1 MTFIP
6 EQRIEAHAAH
16 IWHSYGVQPGFD
28 TELLLDQLGLS
39 LLWEQLSEAQGTRIL
54 GALNPALAQVV
65 LNERHLHDL
74 EGSLGLRR
82 FTIGHEIGHWT
93 LHASAIRSGT
103 LTLPSGDQI
112 WCRDGSRHPAEQ
124 QADLFASHLLMPAY
138 LLRSELPK
146 RPWNGWR
153 PVYELAETFAVS
165 VTAMLIRLERAGWAH
180 RDDVGQPASGP
191 RPTPGQMRLGEW

>member
-6 EQRIEAHAAH
+6 EQRIEADAAQ
-16 IWHSYGVQPGFD
+16 IWQTYCLQPGFD

-39 LLWEQLSEAQGTRIL
+39 LLWEQLSDDQGPRIL
-54 GALNPALAQVV
+54 GALSPALAQVV

-74 EGSLGLRR
+74 EGNLGLRR

-103 LTLPSGDQI
+103 LSLLSGDRI

-124 QADLFASHLLMPAY
+124 QADLFASHLLMPAH
-138 LLRSELPK
+138 LLRPELPK
-146 RPWNGWR
+146 YPWNGWTA
-153 PVYELAETFAVS
+153 VYQLAETFAVS
-165 VTAMLIRLERAGWAH
+165 TTAMLIRLERAGWAH
-180 RDDVGQPASGP
+180 RDDAGQPASGP
-191 RPTPGQMRLGEW
+191 RPTPGQMRLSEW